1 MCSCIDPLLS
11 KRLSHEF
18 SFWNDLIFQLYY
30 LPLLLVLLLRNSVGN
45 NNEELLWKMNLTP
58 GRHRA
63 TTFSSCVNKVEHF
76 IYITGFWGLDGGDGT
91 TLSEVHLTGKL
102 DRDSCFNW
110 FWKISQ
116 LSYFQY
122 TDHLSLLVSLTCA
135 WSHLDQLLSFTEFI
149 SVSSYQGHFN
159 NTSLPI

>member
-1 MCSCIDPLLS
+1 MKDESYTRPTP
-11 KRLSHEF
+11 SH
-18 SFWNDLIFQLYY
+18 DLV
-30 LPLLLVLLLRNSVGN
+30 PV
-45 NNEELLWKMNLTP
+45 
-58 GRHRA
+58 
-63 TTFSSCVNKVEHF
+63 FSSCVNKVEHF

-102 DRDSCFNW
+102 VRVSCFNW

-122 TDHLSLLVSLTCA
+122 TDHLSLLVSLPCA
-135 WSHLDQLLSFTEFI
+135 WSHLDQVLSFTEFI

-159 NTSLPI
+159 NTILLSQFKFWIVGENLICSMYEICFKLSCWQL

>member
-1 MCSCIDPLLS
+1 MHWSIIIGAS
-11 KRLSHEF
+11 QSWI
-18 SFWNDLIFQLYY
+18 SFLKWFYFQLYY
-30 LPLLLVLLLRNSVGN
+30 LPLLLVLLRNSVGN

-63 TTFSSCVNKVEHF
+63 TTLSLPSAAASTKWS

-102 DRDSCFNW
+102 DRVSCFNW

-122 TDHLSLLVSLTCA
+122 TDHLSLLVSLC
-135 WSHLDQLLSFTEFI
+135 LVPDQILINYFLSR
-149 SVSSYQGHFN
+149 N
-159 NTSLPI
+159 L